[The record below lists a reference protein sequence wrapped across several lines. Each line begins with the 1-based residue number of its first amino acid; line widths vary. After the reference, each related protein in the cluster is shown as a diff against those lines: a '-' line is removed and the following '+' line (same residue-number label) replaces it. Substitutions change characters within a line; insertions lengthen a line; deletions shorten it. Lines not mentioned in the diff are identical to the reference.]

1 MLPRI
6 ALAAALVVGFVFGA
20 AAQNGVQ
27 IANFQY
33 WDVHVLTSAQG
44 RVCFVASRPSD
55 ARTDPPGRARSEV
68 LFMVT
73 IGTNETYAQMGYPL
87 APDSEVLVT
96 VDGGEAFTMF
106 VNGEGAWLPSRVE
119 DDLLVAAMRR
129 GTEMVVRGRSARG
142 TNTTDTY
149 SLRGITAALERA
161 ARECA

>member
-1 MLPRI
+1 MLSRI
-6 ALAAALVVGFVFGA
+6 ALAAALVFGSIAGA
-20 AAQNGVQ
+20 AAQNGVPL
-27 IANFQY
+27 ANFQY
-33 WDVHVLTSAQG
+33 WDVHALTTPQG
-44 RVCFVASRPSD
+44 KVCFVASRPTDS
-55 ARTDPPGRARSEV
+55 RTEPAGRTRSEV

-73 IGTNETYAQMGYPL
+73 VGTNETYAQMGYPL

-96 VDGGEAFTMF
+96 VQDGEAFTMF
-106 VNGEGAWLPSRVE
+106 VDGEGAWLPSRVE

-161 ARECA
+161 AQECP

>member
-6 ALAAALVVGFVFGA
+6 ALAAALIASSVIGA
-20 AAQNGVQ
+20 AAQNGVPV
-27 IANFQY
+27 ANFQF
-33 WDVHVLTSAQG
+33 WDVHTASSPQG
-44 RVCFVASRPSD
+44 KICFVASRPTDS
-55 ARTDPPGRARSEV
+55 RTEPAGRVRSEV

-73 IGTNETYAQMGYPL
+73 IGTNETYAQMGYTL

-106 VNGEGAWLPSRVE
+106 VVEEGAWLPSRVE

-142 TNTTDTY
+142 ANTTDTY
-149 SLRGITAALERA
+149 SLRGISAALERA
-161 ARECA
+161 AQECA

>member
-1 MLPRI
+1 MLSRI
-6 ALAAALVVGFVFGA
+6 ALAATLLVGSVIA
-20 AAQNGVQ
+20 ATAQNGTPV
-27 IANFQY
+27 ANFQY
-33 WDVHVLTSAQG
+33 WDVHAITTAQG
-44 RVCFVASRPSD
+44 RICFVASRPTD

-87 APDSEVLVT
+87 APESEVLVT
-96 VDGGEAFTMF
+96 VDGGESFTMF
-106 VNGEGAWLPSRVE
+106 VEGEGAWLPSRVE
-119 DDLLVAAMRR
+119 DDLLVAAMRG

>member
-6 ALAAALVVGFVFGA
+6 ALAAALVVGFAVGA
-20 AAQNGVQ
+20 AAQNGVP
-27 IANFQY
+27 IANYQY
-33 WDVHVLTSAQG
+33 WDVHALTSAG
-44 RVCFVASRPSD
+44 GKICFVASRPTT
-55 ARTDPPGRARSEV
+55 ARIEPAGRIRSEV

-73 IGTNETYAQMGYPL
+73 TSTNETYAQMGYPL

-96 VDGGEAFTMF
+96 VDGDEAFTMF
-106 VNGEGAWLPSRVE
+106 VDGEGAWLPSRVE

-142 TNTTDTY
+142 ASTTDTY